1 MKLAIGRLTINTLIV
16 KPSSCAGMPA
26 RTLRLDYPT
35 RPHGLEERRMNIT
48 SHLRA
53 TAYHE
58 ADHAVVALF
67 GGDRKPKRVTIVRQ
81 EDTLESGRRWT
92 WR

>member
-1 MKLAIGRLTINTLIV
+1 
-16 KPSSCAGMPA
+16 
-26 RTLRLDYPT
+26 
-35 RPHGLEERRMNIT
+35 MNIT